1 MRIASLVPS
10 ATEMLFALG
19 LGDRVA
25 AVTHEC
31 DYPPGAEQLPHLT
44 RSVIPEGLPAAEIDA
59 AVRERTGR
67 GESLYELDEDTLE
80 ELGVDLI
87 VTQAVCEVCAVSFDD
102 VRAVAERLPT
112 HPQVISLDP
121 STLGEVL
128 ADVPRLAEAA
138 GAEEAGEEL
147 AEEAA
152 ARIEAVERA
161 VEGAPRP
168 RVAALEWLDP
178 LYIGGHWVPQMIEL
192 AGGVDVLGM
201 PGEKSRTA
209 EWAELEAL
217 RPDVIVSMP
226 CGYYA
231 EQAAAETMKQRERL
245 APLGARVV
253 AVDAAAYFSRP
264 GPRLVE
270 GVELLGHLL
279 HPELVP
285 APPTRRSIE
294 LDLSA
299 ARTRRRSSRPPRGRR
314 APRTA
319 SWRPP
324 PAARIRSPQLHEHER
339 RERAA
344 DEPADV
350 AADRD
355 VRDRERD
362 QQVQPDPD
370 AEAALHQAEAAVARD
385 HGRGGH
391 EAEDRPG
398 GAHRQARPA
407 GR

>member
-1 MRIASLVPS
+1 
-10 ATEMLFALG
+10 MLFALG

-67 GESLYELDEDTLE
+67 GESLYELDEATLE
-80 ELGVDLI
+80 ELDVDLI

-112 HPQVISLDP
+112 QPEVISLDP
-121 STLGEVL
+121 STLGEML

-138 GAEEAGEEL
+138 GADEAGERL
-147 AEEAA
+147 AAESAE
-152 ARIEAVERA
+152 RLESVERA

-178 LYIGGHWVPQMIEL
+178 LFVGGHWVPQMIEL
-192 AGGVDVLGM
+192 AGGDDVLGL

-209 EWAELEAL
+209 EWSELEAA
-217 RPDVIVSMP
+217 RPEVIVSMP

-231 EQAAAETMKQRERL
+231 EQAAAETMRRRDRL
-245 APLGARVV
+245 AALGARVV

-279 HPELVP
+279 HPDLLP
-285 APPTRRSIE
+285 PPPTRRSIE
-294 LDLSA
+294 LDL
-299 ARTRRRSSRPPRGRR
+299 TG
-314 APRTA
+314 
-319 SWRPP
+319 
-324 PAARIRSPQLHEHER
+324 
-339 RERAA
+339 
-344 DEPADV
+344 
-350 AADRD
+350 
-355 VRDRERD
+355 
-362 QQVQPDPD
+362 
-370 AEAALHQAEAAVARD
+370 
-385 HGRGGH
+385 
-391 EAEDRPG
+391 
-398 GAHRQARPA
+398 
-407 GR
+407 